1 MSKALDLNLIKRADD
16 VTLGFQVTEGLVN
29 ALKGAFQGPA
39 DAAQIAMPV
48 LSVRFEMANGEAR
61 KPINFPLPMVLPF
74 IHALTEFAL
83 NHTTATMADTMAESD
98 YVEHLG
104 AGE

>member
-29 ALKGAFQGPA
+29 ALKGAFVAQ
-39 DAAQIAMPV
+39 DSAQIAMPV

-98 YVEHLG
+98 YVEHFG